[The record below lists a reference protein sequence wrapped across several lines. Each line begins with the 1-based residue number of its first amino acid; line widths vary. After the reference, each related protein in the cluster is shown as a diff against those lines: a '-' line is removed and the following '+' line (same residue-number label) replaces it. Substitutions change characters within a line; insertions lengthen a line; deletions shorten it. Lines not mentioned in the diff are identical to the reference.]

1 MKFTLRHTL
10 LAVAAIAL
18 IIAAWIATANHIDH
32 QGDGYSVEQLEAALR
47 SVDETDPESD
57 VSRRTNSR
65 DFRFAGCWGEPGG
78 PFFPGVPQSEWQ
90 GIRDA
95 KDYWTFDGTTDAL
108 ESRHHHRLID
118 RAWQY
123 AKRYNADL
131 KSRKPTSN

>member
-57 VSRRTNSR
+57 VSRRTNSG

-78 PFFPGVPQSEWQ
+78 PFFPGSHSLNGRGFVTQ
-90 GIRDA
+90 
-95 KDYWTFDGTTDAL
+95 KTTGRSTARPMH
-108 ESRHHHRLID
+108 SN
-118 RAWQY
+118 RAI
-123 AKRYNADL
+123 
-131 KSRKPTSN
+131 TIG